1 MSFAV
6 SNKSVFENVEQIL
19 AAKLSASALLKTI
32 NNLAHTTAKK
42 HLAKQFELK
51 TDAQKIAYISAEH
64 EFNVSLNYSK
74 NMTIKG
80 ALKRMSEP
88 KFWRKNIEKQV
99 FERSENETYTQK
111 RLGHNKKEK
120 CVSDKTLEYY
130 DLKKEQ
136 TDSYLKTQEFVLID
150 SISEENKDE
159 IAIFNLFD
167 AANAA
172 QKARINEL
180 FITLKSLEFIAEKE
194 EKDWVFLTFTCP
206 PEYHPNPTT
215 GGTRYNPKN
224 DFKAAKD
231 FLNKQFQSFLK
242 YFDKKFERGTDFS
255 GIRVLEVHEDG
266 CPHLHAMMFFDKAMR
281 EGIQNKM
288 RWLHED
294 AGQARHFANHE
305 ANIVRFKS
313 TDASAAKA
321 SSYIYKYLTTA
332 LNHENTDLTAKR
344 YKAAF
349 KVNST
354 RQYAFF
360 GVKGCLTK
368 RRTLKT
374 VSKMDDV
381 PENLMKLAKSLHV
394 CKEDNDRLEKQLA
407 ASINFIKS
415 DHEKIE
421 IIEEEIINK
430 YGEKAKRVCE
440 IKHIEDNKS
449 VKLSDRYY
457 KLLEAEKNMLKS
469 DNNLMRNMSL
479 TLILN
484 NILKKATISINYSS
498 KSKEQNQH
506 NKQDQKQNQDHK
518 KDQNQD
524 LRASPRTPNSPLGRG
539 AVAASLNCTP
549 WIGFGSLQLC
559 KVTLRSK
566 CSLVRCSPPAA
577 LRCDFRFCT

>member
-6 SNKSVFENVEQIL
+6 SNKAVFENVEQIL
-19 AAKLSASALLKTI
+19 AAQLSASTLLKTI
-32 NNLAHTTAKK
+32 NSLAHTTAKK

-51 TDAQKIAYISAEH
+51 TDAQKTAYISAEH

-74 NMTIKG
+74 KMTIKG

-99 FERSENETYTQK
+99 LPRIEHQAQIQK
-111 RLGHNKKEK
+111 KLGKNRKEK
-120 CVSDKTLEYY
+120 CVSNKTLEYY

-136 TDSYLKTQEFVLID
+136 TDSYLKTQEFVLTD

-159 IAIFNLFD
+159 IPTFNLFD

-172 QKARINEL
+172 QTAKINEL
-180 FITLKSLEFIAEKE
+180 FITFKSLEHIAEE
-194 EKDWVFLTFTCP
+194 QEKDWVFLTFTCP

-215 GGTRYNPKN
+215 NSKSYNPEN

-255 GIRVLEVHEDG
+255 GIKVLEVHEDG
-266 CPHLHAMMFFDKAMR
+266 CPHIHAMMFFDKAMK

-288 RWLHED
+288 RWLHAD
-294 AGQARHFANHE
+294 TGQAKHFANHE

-332 LNHENTDLTAKR
+332 LNSENTDLTAKR

-349 KVNST
+349 KANNT

-368 RRTLKT
+368 RRALNT
-374 VSKMDDV
+374 VSKMSDV

-394 CKEDNDRLEKQLA
+394 CKEDKDRLEKQLA
-407 ASINFIKS
+407 ASIKFLKS

-430 YGEKAKRVCE
+430 YGEKAKRVSE
-440 IKHIEDNKS
+440 IKHIEDNSS
-449 VKLSDRYY
+449 VKLADRYY
-457 KLLEAEKNMLKS
+457 KLLDAEKNMLKS
-469 DNNLMRNMSL
+469 DNNLMRNMALSL
-479 TLILN
+479 I
-484 NILKKATISINYSS
+484 
-498 KSKEQNQH
+498 
-506 NKQDQKQNQDHK
+506 
-518 KDQNQD
+518 
-524 LRASPRTPNSPLGRG
+524 
-539 AVAASLNCTP
+539 
-549 WIGFGSLQLC
+549 
-559 KVTLRSK
+559 
-566 CSLVRCSPPAA
+566 
-577 LRCDFRFCT
+577 